1 MTITLSRRN
10 LLTLLH
16 RLVMPYHEAVL
27 YKPGGNLVIAEDDVV
42 HYKGRAPGPMRP
54 QDEQFITLMG
64 HALKLV
70 KKQMEG
76 QRNPAEW
83 ITEVSKAINQRYGGC
98 SCRQCEEAITRLIT
112 DAYRTEFGL

>member
-16 RLVMPYHEAVL
+16 RLVMPYRQATI
-27 YKPGGNLVIAEDDVV
+27 YKPDGNLVIAEDDVV
-42 HYKGRAPGPMRP
+42 HYKGRAPGPMHPR
-54 QDEQFITLMG
+54 DEQFITLMG

-76 QRNPAEW
+76 QRNPQEW
-83 ITEVSKAINQRYGGC
+83 ITDVSKAINQRYGGC
-98 SCRQCEEAITRLIT
+98 GCLACETAIAKLIT
-112 DAYRTEFGL
+112 DAYRAEFGL